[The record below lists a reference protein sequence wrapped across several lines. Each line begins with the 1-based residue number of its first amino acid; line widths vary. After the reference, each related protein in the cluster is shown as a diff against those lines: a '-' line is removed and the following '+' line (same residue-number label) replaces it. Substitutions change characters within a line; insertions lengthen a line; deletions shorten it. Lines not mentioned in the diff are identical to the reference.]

1 MGEIYYTVPPIFKE
15 VTQEQLREFINAY
28 PRQLEAIPYS
38 PSETMHN
45 DFELAPIP
53 PDSIVAKEEDGRYF
67 VAENYE
73 EMFSSRTPE
82 DIEIVK
88 RDAEENEQNRERL
101 NFVPGNIRIFFK
113 NSNNEVVG
121 EWEDRK

>member
-1 MGEIYYTVPPIFKE
+1 MGEKYYTVPPIFKE

-53 PDSIVAKEEDGRYF
+53 PDSIVAKEENGQYF

-82 DIEIVK
+82 TIEIVK
-88 RDAEENEQNRERL
+88 RDAEENDENRENL
-101 NFVPGNIRIFFK
+101 NFVSGTTRIIFT
-113 NSNNEVVG
+113 NNNGETVR
-121 EWEDRK
+121 EWEI